1 MLSADRRITRREG
14 FARTLKKVCKSG
26 NYVLVVSVLPCPGQ
40 MPARAGLIVGKRQVP
55 RATARNQVKRRLRH
69 VIQSRVVTLPAGWT
83 LVVRSLEGAVGM
95 SSEELGRNFD
105 RLLASALKKA
115 SVDTASELRCD
126 E

>member
-1 MLSADRRITRREG
+1 
-14 FARTLKKVCKSG
+14 
-26 NYVLVVSVLPCPGQ
+26 